1 MKKSKFKMVAGIAAI
16 AMSFALLAGCN
27 PGDDATATT
36 EEPTPVTPTGDEE
49 VEEEDVVVT
58 LLDTAIDID
67 WGAGAKVEADK
78 LSSATDASKFVV
90 TYTSNSE
97 TDYHKFKMANLDCSQ
112 ELYAGKETNIT
123 IDRTSSNKDDLHGCS
138 FVTEPSETPA
148 TFSYQP
154 TADEWK
160 VLKEGGFN
168 IYGHGVKITKI
179 ELVTP
184 KDGKAATPSTEKPA
198 TPTNNTPTAN
208 PTTPTTGTDTTKTY
222 GECKLYTVTTN
233 TDVAAANFAMV
244 LQLDNDG
251 SQDENGLKVDVTNFK
266 LWLKVGDA
274 EAITV
279 TKDTIKMIPNPYI
292 TDAPYSK
299 TDCRFVLDGLNGT
312 IASGTQ
318 VQFKVLQA
326 TVNNKDKADSIIY
339 ALQKEGDGY
348 GMWVADSDNYKAIFA
363 AKE

>member
-27 PGDDATATT
+27 PGDDATATAG
-36 EEPTPVTPTGDEE
+36 EPTTVTPTGDEE

-112 ELYAGKETNIT
+112 ELFAGKETNIT
-123 IDRTSSNKDDLHGCS
+123 IDRTSSKKDDLHGCS

-208 PTTPTTGTDTTKTY
+208 PTTPTTGTDTSKTY
-222 GECKLYTVTTN
+222 GECKAYALTINDKVAKKDDIGLTFQYFVGEGEDPVSITITN
-233 TDVAAANFAMV
+233 LKVSVKVGEAAAIEKTFDSISV
-244 LQLDNDG
+244 IHHDWDG
-251 SQDENGLKVDVTNFK
+251 NAQESNARVNLTLGTADE
-266 LWLKVGDA
+266 
-274 EAITV
+274 E
-279 TKDTIKMIPNPYI
+279 
-292 TDAPYSK
+292 
-299 TDCRFVLDGLNGT
+299 
-312 IASGTQ
+312 IASGTT
-318 VQFKVLQA
+318 VVLKVLA
-326 TVNNKDKADSIIY
+326 GTISDETKAAGLTF
-339 ALQKEGDGY
+339 ALQQDGKHDTY
-348 GMWVADSDNYKAIFA
+348 DMLTASDSHPFA
-363 AKE
+363 AAE